1 MVNKKGQMKIQQMAF
16 MLMALMLFFG
26 LVSVFII
33 SFQIANLK
41 GSAAQLEEKE
51 ALLLVSKLANS
62 PEFSCGGSFEKS
74 RTACV
79 DFDKVMALKNQIEN
93 YDGFW
98 GISGIEIRKVFP
110 EIEGEIECSTND
122 GTYPNNCNLLT
133 LFSEDEGTAV
143 ENFVAL
149 CRKDGSNSPS
159 YDKCEIGKL
168 IVVYDIQ

>member
-1 MVNKKGQMKIQQMAF
+1 MKIQQMAF

-62 PEFSCGGSFEKS
+62 PEFSCGNSFDKP
-74 RTACV
+74 RAACV
-79 DFDKVMALKNQIEN
+79 DLDKVMALKNKIGN
-93 YDGFW
+93 YEDFW
-98 GISGIEIRKVFP
+98 GISGIEIRRVFP
-110 EIEGEIECSTND
+110 ELNSEVECTRD
-122 GTYPNNCNLLT
+122 DYTDWEACNLIT
-133 LFSEDEGTAV
+133 LFSSEEGTAV

-159 YDKCEIGKL
+159 YNKCEIGKL
-168 IVVYDIQ
+168 IVVYDTQ